1 MKESNHK
8 KLARRKDRIGARLA
22 PRNWPEQARPMMKG
36 GRLNAEV
43 SDRFRAT
50 PVGGVAVIHRMV
62 QGVGLDRAINDGCP
76 LLKRHLPY
84 HESDHVLNLAYNVL
98 AGGTRLEDI
107 DRLREDE
114 SLLDLLGAQRI
125 PDPTTAGDFLRRF
138 NVESLKRLMD
148 LINATARDRIW
159 CKLPESSRSRAIIDV
174 DGSLVSTE
182 GEKKRGMDVTY
193 KGIWGYHPLLVSLAN
208 TQEPL
213 FIVNRSGNVTSH
225 DGSAEWLDHAVA
237 LCRGRFEEVLLR
249 GDTDFALTANFDR
262 WTEADV
268 KFVFGYDANKAV
280 VALASELPD
289 SAWSV
294 LERASCETPKGEPR
308 QRRENTKEG
317 VVIKRGFKNQRLLM
331 EWIAEIP
338 YKPGKCRRPYRLVI
352 VRKDLTVD
360 QGTHVLF
367 RDIRHLF
374 YITND
379 ERMTAEEVVAHANQR
394 CHQENL
400 IEQLKHGIGALR
412 TPVHDLESN
421 WAYMVIASLAWRLK
435 AWFGVLQP
443 NDEDRVSIMRMEF
456 RKFLNLI
463 VRVVCQV
470 VHGGRGVH
478 IRLLMYTSHARLLLL
493 DVARLVR
500 AGP

>member
-1 MKESNHK
+1 
-8 KLARRKDRIGARLA
+8 
-22 PRNWPEQARPMMKG
+22 MMRG
-36 GRLNAEV
+36 GPLQVEV
-43 SDRFRAT
+43 SDRVRAT
-50 PVGGVAVIHRMV
+50 PLGGVALIHRMV
-62 QGVGLDRAINDGCP
+62 QGLGLEKAINGSCR

-98 AGGTRLEDI
+98 SGGTRLEDI

-114 SLLDLLGAQRI
+114 ALLDLLGAQRI

-138 NVESLKRLMD
+138 DVDSLKRLMD
-148 LINATARDRIW
+148 VINATACERIW
-159 CKLPESSRSRAIIDV
+159 GKLPKSSRARAIIDV
-174 DGSLVSTE
+174 DGSLVPTE

-213 FIVNRSGNVTSH
+213 FIVNRPGNVTSH
-225 DGSAEWLDHAVA
+225 DGAAEWLDHAIA

-249 GDTDFALTANFDR
+249 GDTAFSLTVNFDR
-262 WTEADV
+262 WTDAGV
-268 KFVFGYDANKAV
+268 KFVFGYDANEAV
-280 VALASELPD
+280 VTRANELPE
-289 SAWSV
+289 SAWKV
-294 LERASCETPKGEPR
+294 LERSSRETPTTRPR

-317 VVIKRGFKNQRLLM
+317 IVIAREFKNQRLLM
-331 EWIAEIP
+331 EWVAEIP

-352 VRKDLTVD
+352 VRKDLTID
-360 QGTHVLF
+360 QGTRVLF
-367 RDIRHLF
+367 PDIRYFF

-400 IEQLKHGIGALR
+400 IDQLKNGIGALR
-412 TPVHDLESN
+412 SPVHDLESN

-443 NDEDRVSIMRMEF
+443 NEEDRSSIVRMEF

-470 VHGGRGVH
+470 VCSGRGVRS
-478 IRLLMYTSHARLLLL
+478 RLLMYTSHARLLLL